1 MFLVS
6 KSEIVNLIIC
16 IAIIILEI
24 ITIIN
29 LSTARYARSKNVD
42 NNNTQ
47 KDNKNNSSNKND
59 TQTQDNQCVS
69 LEDDDKEYD
78 EYIEHIKCNTYNVE
92 INLVIYNVKKNTQ
105 DNIIKSKSLSVNEVY
120 YDPNN
125 KLSVHEYGDAYYA
138 TTLSELKDI
147 ICWMLAHQE
156 IYR

>member
-24 ITIIN
+24 MTIIN

-59 TQTQDNQCVS
+59 TQAQDNQCAS
-69 LEDDDKEYD
+69 LKDDDKKYD
-78 EYIEHIKCNTYNVE
+78 EYIEHIKCNTNDIE
-92 INLVIYNVKKNTQ
+92 INLVIHNIKKNTE
-105 DNIIKSKSLSVNEVY
+105 DAIIKSKSFSVNEIY
-120 YDPNN
+120 YDPNH
-125 KLSVHEYGDAYYA
+125 KLNIHEYCDAYYA
-138 TTLSELKDI
+138 TSLSDLKSI
-147 ICWMLAHQE
+147 ICWMLEHQQT
-156 IYR
+156 YK